1 MSEQL
6 SEQDKQQWSS
16 PRERRNPVAWGAGG
30 AMIDSKQILHELA
43 RLKARQ
49 VAAGLQVS
57 QASQRRQGRD
67 DALGPAASEE
77 TVARNPGAAP
87 LELHLVTDFSGRVLE
102 CDAELA
108 TLLTG
113 EAELKGAAMDDFV
126 SMSGQPE
133 FGTLLD
139 RIRAVPRTDT
149 FSWRGAL
156 RSARTGDVQVV
167 ASLIAHPGGAGTLSW
182 LMRVN
187 EPEAANASRHVLSDL
202 AFTGAPDAMLLIDPG
217 RCVLAVNQAFSRL
230 TGFAVDDVL
239 AKPAGAL
246 FSVRHGA
253 GFLERVWKR
262 LQDTGEW
269 SGEMW
274 TRHASGEERRTWL
287 AISSIADAE
296 GGTGA
301 YLVLIQDLSA
311 FKDAESRLHHIA
323 HHDPLTGLPNRLLFL
338 DRVAQQI
345 TLAKRTDEQIA
356 LLLMDLD
363 RVNTVRTAFGHEV
376 ADRLVY
382 QAATRIRAAVREQD
396 TVARLGGETF
406 AVLVPRMKDNEEA
419 STVAGKL
426 LRAMLPPFLASD
438 RAVCVS
444 PSIGIATFPDHASN
458 AAELL
463 QRAEQ
468 SAAAAK
474 RSGGGCIYGHV
485 ADAPRANGAS
495 ANIEGALARALE
507 RNELELH
514 YQPQVNAA
522 TGRVAGAEALLR
534 WRHPSLGA
542 MTPSDFIRV
551 AERTGRIVPIGEW
564 VIREACRQ
572 GRAWLE
578 SGRPPIRIAVN
589 VSSRQLDDPNFV
601 PTIETS
607 LAACNLGASLFE
619 IELTETDFAEY
630 STAMSRTL
638 ARLHELGVRI
648 AIDDFG
654 IGYSSLDRIKKLPV
668 SRIKIDKSFV
678 HDLLVHR
685 RSGAIAAAII
695 SLAEALHLD
704 VTAEGVESEAQY
716 RNLLERGC
724 GEMQGYFFGRPMPAT
739 EFWTHMRA
747 AA

>member
-1 MSEQL
+1 
-6 SEQDKQQWSS
+6 
-16 PRERRNPVAWGAGG
+16 
-30 AMIDSKQILHELA
+30 MIDSEQILHELV

-57 QASQRRQGRD
+57 QASGMPGVATAGQT
-67 DALGPAASEE
+67 L
-77 TVARNPGAAP
+77 ARNPGAAP
-87 LELHLVTDFSGRVLE
+87 LELHLVTDLSGRVLE

-126 SMSGQPE
+126 AMSGQPE
-133 FGTLLD
+133 FAGLLE
-139 RIRAVPRTDT
+139 RVRAVPRTDT

-156 RSARTGDVQVV
+156 RSARTGDLQVV

-182 LMRVN
+182 LLRIN
-187 EPEAANASRHVLSDL
+187 EPEEADATRDTLPDL
-202 AFTGAPDAMLLIDPG
+202 TFTTARDPMLLIDAG
-217 RCVLAVNQAFSRL
+217 RRVLAVNQAFTRL
-230 TGFAVDDVL
+230 TGFPAEDVV
-239 AKPAGAL
+239 AKPIYILHAT
-246 FSVRHGA
+246 RHTA
-253 GFLERVWKR
+253 GFVERMWKR
-262 LQDTGEW
+262 LQNTGEW
-269 SGEMW
+269 SGEVW
-274 TRHASGEERRTWL
+274 NRHANGEERRMWL
-287 AISSIADAE
+287 AISSVAGVD
-296 GGTGA
+296 GGPGG
-301 YLVLIQDLSA
+301 YLALMQDFST

-345 TLAKRTDEQIA
+345 TLAKRTGEHVA
-356 LLLMDLD
+356 LLLIELD
-363 RVNTVRTAFGHEV
+363 RVNTVRGAFGHEV
-376 ADRLVY
+376 ADRLLF

-396 TVARLGGETF
+396 TVARLGGDAF
-406 AVLVPRMKDNEEA
+406 AVLVPRMKNNEEA

-426 LRAMLPPFLASD
+426 LKAMLPPFLAND

-444 PSIGIATFPDHASN
+444 ASIGIATFPDHASS

-463 QRAEQ
+463 QGAEL

-474 RSGGGCIYGHV
+474 RSGGGCIYGH
-485 ADAPRANGAS
+485 APDLPRANGAS
-495 ANIEGALARALE
+495 ASIEGALSRALE

-534 WRHPSLGA
+534 WRNPSFGA
-542 MTPSDFIRV
+542 MTPGDFIRV
-551 AERTGRIVPIGEW
+551 AERTGKIVPIGEW
-564 VIREACRQ
+564 VIQEACRQ
-572 GRAWLE
+572 SRAWRE
-578 SGRPPIRIAVN
+578 SGLPSIRIAVN
-589 VSSRQLDDPNFV
+589 VSSRQLDDPNFI

-607 LAACNLGASLFE
+607 LAACGLGASLFE

-654 IGYSSLDRIKKLPV
+654 VGYSSLDRIRKLPV

-685 RSGAIAAAII
+685 RSGAIAGAII

-704 VTAEGVESEAQY
+704 VTAEGVENEAQY
-716 RNLLERGC
+716 RGLLERGC
-724 GEMQGYFFGRPMPAT
+724 AEMQGYFFGRPMPAA